1 MILITCKQGNPRAS
15 PFDFPPP
22 QRHLLEPRRLL
33 SGDHHDQGDLSL
45 INGYNFNCGQKQDCS
60 PRGQS
65 WCSIEKNKTNLVT
78 HLVAAPLSIVRKKP
92 VKRSRYVH
100 FHNLCHHDHRNIN
113 MCLQRWPP
121 PWCWWSWWTWWTW
134 WWLMEAPVHSLHCS
148 AAVRLRQQFCR
159 QTLRNLHDYY
169 VYRIY
174 RYNDYHDHHG

>member
-65 WCSIEKNKTNLVT
+65 WRSIGKKQIWWHTWLPHHSALYARNLWKDPDT
-78 HLVAAPLSIVRKKP
+78 FTFIIFAIMII
-92 VKRSRYVH
+92 
-100 FHNLCHHDHRNIN
+100 DIN